1 MRAYAVDRFGRAPA
15 VRDLATPTSPDGY
28 AVRVTYAGVNPADY
42 KRVDN
47 LTPESAYPFILG
59 FDFAG
64 VLESVPRNERELRP
78 GDRVFGMSW
87 THGTYAEHTV
97 VEPHGKGDALARIPD
112 SVADDQAAVLPVAGI
127 TALGA
132 VNFSDVAGGKWIVVM
147 GATGGVGGYAVQL
160 SKAQGAHVI
169 ATVRGEVDD
178 ALRLGAE
185 EVFDSSDVDVVDAIK
200 KKHPDGVDAVLDVVN
215 GADAIRRDAEIL
227 KSGGRL
233 VSTLF
238 VADESW
244 FAERGISAENF
255 SSSASPLA
263 SRAGLNE
270 LAGFLV
276 AGAIGARVETTAP
289 LDDAAAILDQLR
301 RGGVHGKAVI
311 RI

>member
-1 MRAYAVDRFGRAPA
+1 
-15 VRDLATPTSPDGY
+15 
-28 AVRVTYAGVNPADY
+28 VTYAGVNPADY

-47 LTPESAYPFILG
+47 LTRESAYPFILG

-64 VLESVPRNERELRP
+64 VLESTPPAERELRP

-97 VEPHGKGDALARIPD
+97 VQSQGKGDALARIPET
-112 SVADDQAAVLPVAGI
+112 VPDDQAAALPVAGI

-132 VNFSDVAGGKWIVVM
+132 VDFSEVGRGQWFVVM

-160 SKAQGAHVI
+160 AKAQGADVI
-169 ATVRGEVDD
+169 ATVRGGADEAV
-178 ALRLGAE
+178 RLGAD
-185 EVFDSSDVDVVDAIK
+185 EVYDSAEVDVFDAIK
-200 KKHPDGVDAVLDVVN
+200 ERHPDGVEAVLDAVN
-215 GADAIRRDAEIL
+215 DADAIARDAEIL

-238 VADESW
+238 AADGAW

-270 LAGFLV
+270 LASFLGT
-276 AGAIGARVETTAP
+276 GAITPRVTTTAP
-289 LDDAAAILDQLR
+289 LRDSAVILAQLR
-301 RGGVHGKAVI
+301 HGGVHGKAVI